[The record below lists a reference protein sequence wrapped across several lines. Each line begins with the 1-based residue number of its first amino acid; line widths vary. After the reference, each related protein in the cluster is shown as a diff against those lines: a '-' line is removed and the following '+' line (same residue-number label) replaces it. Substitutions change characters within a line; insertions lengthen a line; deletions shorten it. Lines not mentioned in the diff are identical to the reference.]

1 MVAIFADDISRCI
14 FINGK
19 FCILIKILL
28 KFIPKGLI
36 NNKPALIQ
44 IMASRRIGDKPLSE
58 STLTRF
64 TDSYMRH
71 QEVEGGG
78 GGGGGGSSHCHS
90 FEDRAP
96 SDEIYKPPIF
106 EWVQWL
112 DLKIRYH
119 NDFACNCRYDRD
131 KPHLYFLP
139 GGTSFYGRRAPAF
152 ICGLLRR

>member
-36 NNKPALIQ
+36 NNKPALTQ
-44 IMASRRIGDKPLSE
+44 IMAWRRIGDKPLSE

-64 TDSYMRH
+64 TDAYMRH

-78 GGGGGGSSHCHS
+78 GGVKPLPLIWRSGTL
-90 FEDRAP
+90 RWNLQAP
-96 SDEIYKPPIF
+96 DLRMSA
-106 EWVQWL
+106 VTWL
-112 DLKIRYH
+112 K
-119 NDFACNCRYDRD
+119 D
-131 KPHLYFLP
+131 KV
-139 GGTSFYGRRAPAF
+139 S
-152 ICGLLRR
+152 